1 MALLVRCPKCG
12 ETKEHPETI
21 VGQVLVCPGC
31 DLKYLVAKQPQRGNY
46 AIVKPIVGSG
56 RAALPPELR
65 GKPTSLAAIASLIL
79 GILAVPA
86 LFVLGLVVAVAP
98 VIQYPSAWRAI
109 PMLGVPG
116 IVGLALGL
124 FGLRRTAGE
133 VRKGR
138 ALAVAGIV
146 TSVCGILLGLAALVA
161 GDAIWDAFAK
171 PDEQTRRTLAAL
183 DVALSRY
190 HDDWGKYPWTETTPD
205 GLMGAVDETPK
216 KGLRPAKGTA
226 DDAEALL
233 YAALNCRLKRGPYVS
248 GRGLMTTE
256 KEAAGVRYRIY
267 YDGWGRP
274 IKYALPDPGMKKPLL
289 QSLGDD
295 PDDPN
300 SIMTN
305 E

>member
-21 VGQVLVCPGC
+21 VGQILVCPGC

-46 AIVKPIVGSG
+46 AIVKPILGSG
-56 RAALPPELR
+56 RSSLPVELR
-65 GKPTSLAAIASLIL
+65 GKPLSLAALASLVL
-79 GILAVPA
+79 GILAIPS
-86 LFVLGLVVAVAP
+86 LGVLG
-98 VIQYPSAWRAI
+98 I
-109 PMLGVPG
+109 
-116 IVGLALGL
+116 LGL
-124 FGLRRTAGE
+124 PLGLLGLRRTADE

-138 ALAVAGIV
+138 TLAVAGIV
-146 TSVCGILLGLAALVA
+146 TSACGILLGLVALVA
-161 GDAIWDAFAK
+161 GDAIWDALTK
-171 PDEQTRRTLAAL
+171 PDEQTRQTIAAL
-183 DVALSRY
+183 DAALSRY